1 MERVDVATDEDA
13 LAGLGTFIYC
23 RQAVATDFL
32 DDLVGLGLF
41 YPFVQN
47 AVGQLLLPR
56 KFRVLVK
63 DVSKLNKVLHGTDSL
78 VQKYGFFHYFEK
90 CPIFAPKFLEA
101 MQSVLYPL
109 KFKPIFKDKIWGGR
123 KIKEVL
129 GMDYGPL
136 PNCGEVWLLSGIWD
150 EQSEIVNG
158 DFCGDEIN
166 DLVETFMGDLVGES
180 VFDKYG
186 EQFPLLLKII
196 DANDWL
202 SVQVHPDDELAEKRG
217 LGNGKTE
224 MWYVMQADKDAELV
238 MGFNREMT
246 RMDYVNVLKDN
257 TLQSVLNHEQ
267 VKKDDVFFIP
277 AGRVHALG
285 PGIMVAEIQQ
295 TSDTTYRIYDWD
307 RIDVAG
313 MRREL
318 HIPQSVEAIDGTMPE
333 SYRTEV
339 ANVMNKTVPVV
350 DCQYFVTNLLQ
361 LQGEMEKDYSNL
373 DSFVI
378 LMPLE
383 GNFTLNWEN
392 GAIFVK
398 QGECVLI
405 PNVIKKVSI
414 RAEKYCKL
422 LEIYCQLEES

>member
-1 MERVDVATDEDA
+1 MK
-13 LAGLGTFIYC
+13 
-23 RQAVATDFL
+23 
-32 DDLVGLGLF
+32 
-41 YPFVQN
+41 N
-47 AVGQLLLPR
+47 
-56 KFRVLVK
+56 
-63 DVSKLNKVLHGTDSL
+63 
-78 VQKYGFFHYFEK
+78 
-90 CPIFAPKFLEA
+90 
-101 MQSVLYPL
+101 VLYPL

-136 PNCGEVWLLSGIWD
+136 PNCGEVWLLSGLWD
-150 EQSEIVNG
+150 EQSTIANG

-202 SVQVHPDDELAEKRG
+202 SVQVHPDDALAEKRG
-217 LGNGKTE
+217 IGNGKTE
-224 MWYVMQADKDAELV
+224 MWYVMQADEDAELV
-238 MGFNREMT
+238 TGFNREMT
-246 RMDYVNVLKDN
+246 RMDSVEALETN
-257 TLQSVLNHEQ
+257 TLQDVLNHEQ
-267 VKKDDVFFIP
+267 VEAGDVFFIP

-318 HIPQSVEAIDGTMPE
+318 HVAQSVEAIDGTMPDD
-333 SYRTEV
+333 YKIHV
-339 ANVMNKTVPVV
+339 PNVMNRTVQVI
-350 DCQYFVTNLLQ
+350 DTQYFVTNLLQ

-373 DSFVI
+373 DSFVVLI
-378 LMPLE
+378 CTN
-383 GNFTLNWEN
+383 GNFTLKWEN
-392 GAIFVK
+392 GAIFVN

-405 PNVIKKVSI
+405 PNVIKKVTV
-414 RAEKYCKL
+414 RAEQYCKL
-422 LEIYCQLEES
+422 LEVYCQLES

>member
-1 MERVDVATDEDA
+1 
-13 LAGLGTFIYC
+13 
-23 RQAVATDFL
+23 
-32 DDLVGLGLF
+32 
-41 YPFVQN
+41 
-47 AVGQLLLPR
+47 
-56 KFRVLVK
+56 
-63 DVSKLNKVLHGTDSL
+63 
-78 VQKYGFFHYFEK
+78 
-90 CPIFAPKFLEA
+90 
-101 MQSVLYPL
+101 MQTVLYPL

-123 KIKEVL
+123 KIKEQL
-129 GMDYGPL
+129 GLDFGPL
-136 PNCGEVWLLSGIWD
+136 PNCGEVWLLSGLWD
-150 EQSEIVNG
+150 EQSEVANG
-158 DFCGDEIN
+158 DFVGDEIN

-224 MWYVMQADKDAELV
+224 MWYVMHADKDAELV

-246 RMDYVNVLKDN
+246 RMDYVKVMKNN
-257 TLQSVLNHEQ
+257 TLREVLNYEK
-267 VKKDDVFFIP
+267 VEAGDVFFIP

-285 PGIMVAEIQQ
+285 PDIMVAEIQQ

-307 RIDVAG
+307 RINEAG
-313 MRREL
+313 MSREL
-318 HIPQSVEAIDGTMPE
+318 HIPQSVEAIDFAIPDQ
-333 SYRTEV
+333 YKIEV
-339 ANVMNKTVPVV
+339 QDVMNKTVPVV

-378 LMPLE
+378 LLCTE
-383 GNFTLNWEN
+383 GIFSLVWEN
-392 GAIFVK
+392 GAVFVK

-405 PNVIKKVSI
+405 PNIVKKVSI
-414 RAEKYCKL
+414 RAERYCKL
-422 LEIYCQLEES
+422 LEVYCQIEES

>member
-1 MERVDVATDEDA
+1 
-13 LAGLGTFIYC
+13 
-23 RQAVATDFL
+23 
-32 DDLVGLGLF
+32 
-41 YPFVQN
+41 
-47 AVGQLLLPR
+47 
-56 KFRVLVK
+56 
-63 DVSKLNKVLHGTDSL
+63 
-78 VQKYGFFHYFEK
+78 
-90 CPIFAPKFLEA
+90 
-101 MQSVLYPL
+101 MQTVLYPL

-123 KIKEVL
+123 KIKEQL
-129 GMDYGPL
+129 GLDFGTL
-136 PNCGEVWLLSGIWD
+136 PNCGEVWLLSGLWD
-150 EQSEIVNG
+150 EQSDVANG
-158 DFCGDEIN
+158 DFEGDEIN

-246 RMDYVNVLKDN
+246 RMDYVKVMKNN
-257 TLQSVLNHEQ
+257 TLREVLNYEK
-267 VKKDDVFFIP
+267 VEAGDVFFIP

-285 PGIMVAEIQQ
+285 PDIMVAEIQQ

-307 RIDVAG
+307 RINEAG
-313 MRREL
+313 MSREL
-318 HIPQSVEAIDGTMPE
+318 HIPQSVEAIDFNIPDQ
-333 SYRTEV
+333 YKIEV
-339 ANVMNKTVPVV
+339 QDVMNKTVPVV

-378 LMPLE
+378 LLCTE
-383 GNFTLNWEN
+383 GFFSLVWEN
-392 GAIFVK
+392 GAVFVK

-405 PNVIKKVSI
+405 PNIVKKVSI
-414 RAEKYCKL
+414 RAERYCKL
-422 LEIYCQLEES
+422 LEVYCQIEER